1 MRPVLAIF
9 DLTELDE
16 LTASLCD
23 IESGVELLRVEDDP
37 EDRRPF
43 QERVQEAAEANG
55 YEVQEWDRSALR
67 AQ

>member
-1 MRPVLAIF
+1 MRHVLAIF

-16 LTASLCD
+16 LSASLCD
-23 IESGVELLRVEDDP
+23 LETGVELLRVEDDP

-43 QERVQEAAEANG
+43 QERVKEAAAANG
-55 YEVQEWDRSALR
+55 YEVQEWDRRALR

>member
-16 LTASLCD
+16 LSATLRNL
-23 IESGVELLRVEDDP
+23 ETGEWLLRVEDDP

-43 QERVQEAAEANG
+43 QERVKEAAKANG
-55 YEVQEWDRSALR
+55 YEVQEWDRSRLA
-67 AQ
+67 A